1 MNHQLAPSSLWRRA
15 LRERSFCVGAGFMLL
30 LALIAFFAP
39 ALAPHN
45 PNDQDLLAVLLPPFW
60 VDGGTMDYPLGTDG
74 LGQCVLSRLLYGT
87 RVVVTIAVAAPI
99 GAAAIGCTL
108 ALLAGYQ
115 GGWLDWMITRFVDL
129 WLSFPAVLLALIL
142 MVALSPG
149 LQNVILAIVFVDWAR
164 FCRVVRADVLVIR
177 RREYVAAARIS
188 GARTLGVIWREIV
201 PGIVP
206 TLIALMALEISIAVV
221 AESILSFAGMSV
233 GSQTPTWGA
242 MISDGLNSMYSSPYP
257 LLLPVFCMILTVLAA
272 TFMGQ
277 GLRQA
282 TDVRT
287 LERNG
292 AA

>member
-1 MNHQLAPSSLWRRA
+1 MNHKLAPRSLWRRA

-39 ALAPHN
+39 ALAPHD

-60 VDGGTMDYPLGTDG
+60 VDGGTVDYPLGTDG

-108 ALLAGYQ
+108 ALLAGYR
-115 GGWLDWMITRFVDL
+115 GGWIDWAITRFVDL

-272 TFMGQ
+272 TFLGQ

>member
-1 MNHQLAPSSLWRRA
+1 MIFRLAPSSLWHRA
-15 LRERSFCVGAGFMLL
+15 LRERSFCIGAGFMLL
-30 LALIAFFAP
+30 LALLALFAP
-39 ALAPHN
+39 ILAPHA
-45 PNDQDLLAVLLPPFW
+45 PNEQDLSAVLMPPFW
-60 VDGGTMDYPLGTDG
+60 VNGGTLNYPLGTDG
-74 LGQCVLSRLLYGT
+74 LGQCVLSRLLYGA
-87 RVVVTIAVAAPI
+87 RVVITIAITAPI
-99 GAAAIGCTL
+99 GAAALGCTL

-115 GGWLDWMITRFVDL
+115 GGWLDWLVNRFVDL

-164 FCRVVRADVLVIR
+164 FCRVVRAEVLVIR

-188 GARTLGVIWREIV
+188 GANTLGIIWREVV
-201 PGIVP
+201 PGIMP
-206 TLIALMALEISIAVV
+206 TLIALMALEVSIAVV

-257 LLLPVFCMILTVLAA
+257 LLLPVFCMTLTVLAA
-272 TFMGQ
+272 TFLGQ

-282 TDVRT
+282 TDVRM

>member
-74 LGQCVLSRLLYGT
+74 LGQCVLSRLLYGS

-99 GAAAIGCTL
+99 GAAVIGCTL

-115 GGWLDWMITRFVDL
+115 SGWLDWMITRFVDL

-282 TDVRT
+282 TDVRS

>member
-1 MNHQLAPSSLWRRA
+1 MNGQRAPQSLWRRA
-15 LRERSFCVGAGFMLL
+15 LREPSFCVGAGFMLL
-30 LALIAFFAP
+30 LLLIAIFAP
-39 ALAPHN
+39 ALAPHG
-45 PNDQDLLAVLLPPFW
+45 PNEQDLMSVLLPPFW
-60 VDGGTMDYPLGTDG
+60 ADGGTLDYPLGTDG

-87 RVVVTIAVAAPI
+87 RVVVTIAIAAPI

-108 ALLAGYQ
+108 ALLAGYH
-115 GGWLDWMITRFVDL
+115 GGWLDWLISRFVDL

-188 GARTLGVIWREIV
+188 GAKTLGLIWREIV

-272 TFMGQ
+272 TFLGQ